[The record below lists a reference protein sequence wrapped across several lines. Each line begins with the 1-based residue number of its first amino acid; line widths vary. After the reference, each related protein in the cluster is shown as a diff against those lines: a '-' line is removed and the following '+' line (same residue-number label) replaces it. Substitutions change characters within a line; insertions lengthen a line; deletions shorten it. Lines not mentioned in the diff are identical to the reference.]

1 MIFTLC
7 NVILHGAYGVNSRAH
22 AMNYESMNIRKM
34 FTCTK
39 YESMLER
46 SKRRCVKSFEEDAQF
61 VHIHAVLLKFT
72 ATNKVDVS
80 LRLF

>member
-1 MIFTLC
+1 M
-7 NVILHGAYGVNSRAH
+7 NV
-22 AMNYESMNIRKM
+22 
-34 FTCTK
+34 
-39 YESMLER
+39 SMLER